1 MEVRMEEI
9 RMNSL
14 KGKSVIVSL
23 VCLFTV
29 FFLSAC
35 TVNSPS
41 DVFNNAASFLD
52 QKADAYRAACDTLR
66 EQLDVPS
73 KAVFP
78 TYDSSFVEK
87 RASDREGYDTMYRIK
102 AYVDAENVFGAMPRS
117 DWSATVYSDESREKF
132 YVVIDQFGG
141 ISTGSYDTESD
152 NSDDTGSSYDSDSTS
167 SFGSYSTN
175 NNSNYSSSYDD
186 YYDEDEDDYYDDE
199 DEDDYYDYED
209 EEDYYDY
216 EDEYED
222 DYDYEDSTSGYV
234 LPQSDSKKL
243 KKSDLYGL
251 SKEELRIARN
261 EIYARHGRRFQDEEL
276 QEYFDEQDW
285 YDGYIEPED
294 FVDSQ
299 MLSKL
304 ERRNAKFILKFE

>member
-1 MEVRMEEI
+1 
-9 RMNSL
+9 MNSL
-14 KGKSVIVSL
+14 KGKSVMVSL

-66 EQLDVPS
+66 EQLDAPS

-87 RASDREGYDTMYRIK
+87 RTSDREGYDTMYRIK
-102 AYVDAENVFGAMPRS
+102 AYVDAGNAFGGTMRS
-117 DWSATVYSDESREKF
+117 DWSATVYSDESTKKF

-141 ISTGSYDTESD
+141 ISTGSYDAESD
-152 NSDDTGSSYDSDSTS
+152 NSGDTGSSYGSDSS
-167 SFGSYSTN
+167 SSSGSYSTN
-175 NNSNYSSSYDD
+175 NNSNYSSGYSSSSDNSYSNNYSDSYDD
-186 YYDEDEDDYYDDE
+186 FYDEDED
-199 DEDDYYDYED
+199 
-209 EEDYYDY
+209 DYYDY

-222 DYDYEDSTSGYV
+222 DYDYEDSTSEYI
-234 LPQSDSKKL
+234 LPESDSRKL
-243 KKSDLYGL
+243 TKSDLYGL

-285 YDGYIEPED
+285 YDGYIDPED